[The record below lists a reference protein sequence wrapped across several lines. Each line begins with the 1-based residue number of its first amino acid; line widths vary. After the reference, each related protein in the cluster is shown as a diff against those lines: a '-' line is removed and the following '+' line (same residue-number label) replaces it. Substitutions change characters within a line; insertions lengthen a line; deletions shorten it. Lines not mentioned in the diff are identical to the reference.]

1 MGKTICLLIALVFLA
16 QAEYVKSL
24 QPALQSQEKPQK
36 TPKTTRNSRIPSDK
50 NISKAENSKIPSDK
64 NVSKAELNT
73 SNAGNSKIRIKPS
86 KPQNSQNNSTPLNTS
101 GFSKNSPTKSLNPA
115 KSDEYIFWAHFFTTN
130 QMLSTRVIAISKAM
144 KKSDESE
151 FLPFCELRATKV
163 AGQSELEFF
172 RSHEEELADCFT
184 KSPFK
189 VLEYSG
195 YELKAAKQKAI
206 LHTNITQ
213 IPIHFIAIFK
223 AQGATILAKI
233 SQ

>member
-50 NISKAENSKIPSDK
+50 NISKAENSKI
-64 NVSKAELNT
+64 LLT
-73 SNAGNSKIRIKPS
+73 PS
-86 KPQNSQNNSTPLNTS
+86 KQQNSQNSRIPLNTKTTS
-101 GFSKNSPTKSLNPA
+101 EFSKNIPTKSLNPA

-163 AGQSELEFF
+163 ATQSELEFF

-195 YELKAAKQKAI
+195 YELQSAKQKAI

>member
-50 NISKAENSKIPSDK
+50 NLSKAENSKIPSDK
-64 NVSKAELNT
+64 NLNKAE
-73 SNAGNSKIRIKPS
+73 NSKILLTPS
-86 KPQNSQNNSTPLNTS
+86 KQQNSQNSRIPLNTKNTS
-101 GFSKNSPTKSLNPA
+101 GFSKNSPTKSLNPG
-115 KSDEYIFWAHFFTTN
+115 KSDEHIFWAHFFTTN

-195 YELKAAKQKAI
+195 YELKAAKQKAK

>member
-36 TPKTTRNSRIPSDK
+36 TPKTTRNSRIPD
-50 NISKAENSKIPSDK
+50 NK
-64 NVSKAELNT
+64 NVSKAELNA

-130 QMLSTRVIAISKAM
+130 QMLSTRVIAITKAM

-163 AGQSELEFF
+163 ATQSELEFF

-195 YELKAAKQKAI
+195 YELHSAKQKAK

>member
-36 TPKTTRNSRIPSDK
+36 TPKTTRNSKIPSDK
-50 NISKAENSKIPSDK
+50 NLNKAENSKI
-64 NVSKAELNT
+64 LLT
-73 SNAGNSKIRIKPS
+73 PS
-86 KPQNSQNNSTPLNTS
+86 KQQNSQNSRIPLNTKNTS
-101 GFSKNSPTKSLNPA
+101 GFSKNIPTKSLNPA

-195 YELKAAKQKAI
+195 YELKAAKQKAK

-233 SQ
+233 SK

>member
-50 NISKAENSKIPSDK
+50 NLNKAENSKIPSDK
-64 NVSKAELNT
+64 NLNKVE
-73 SNAGNSKIRIKPS
+73 NSKILLTPS
-86 KPQNSQNNSTPLNTS
+86 KQQNSQNSRIPLNTKNTS

-163 AGQSELEFF
+163 ATQSELEFF

-195 YELKAAKQKAI
+195 YELHSAKQKAK
-206 LHTNITQ
+206 LYTNITQ

>member
-50 NISKAENSKIPSDK
+50 NVSKAENSKIPSDK
-64 NVSKAELNT
+64 NLNKAE
-73 SNAGNSKIRIKPS
+73 NSKILLTPS
-86 KPQNSQNNSTPLNTS
+86 KQQNSQNSRIPLNTKNTS

-144 KKSDESE
+144 KKNDESE

-163 AGQSELEFF
+163 TGQSELEFF
-172 RSHEEELADCFT
+172 RSHEEELTDCFT

-195 YELKAAKQKAI
+195 YELQSAKQKAI

>member
-64 NVSKAELNT
+64 NLNKAE
-73 SNAGNSKIRIKPS
+73 NSKILLTPS
-86 KPQNSQNNSTPLNTS
+86 KQQNSQNSRIPLNTKNTS

-195 YELKAAKQKAI
+195 YELQSAKQKAK

>member
-36 TPKTTRNSRIPSDK
+36 TPKTTRNSKIPSDK
-50 NISKAENSKIPSDK
+50 NLNKAENSKIPSDK
-64 NVSKAELNT
+64 NLNKAE
-73 SNAGNSKIRIKPS
+73 NSKILLTSS
-86 KPQNSQNNSTPLNTS
+86 KQQNSQNSKIPLNTKNTS

-130 QMLSTRVIAISKAM
+130 QMLSTRVISISKAM

-195 YELKAAKQKAI
+195 YELNSAKQKAI

>member
-36 TPKTTRNSRIPSDK
+36 TPKTTRNSRIPDNK
-50 NISKAENSKIPSDK
+50 NLSKAEQN
-64 NVSKAELNT
+64 A
-73 SNAGNSKIRIKPS
+73 SNAGNSRTHIKPS
-86 KPQNSQNNSTPLNTS
+86 KPQNSQNNSAPLNTS

-195 YELKAAKQKAI
+195 YELHSAKQKAK
-206 LHTNITQ
+206 LYTNITQ

>member
-1 MGKTICLLIALVFLA
+1 MGKTICLLIALVCLA

-50 NISKAENSKIPSDK
+50 NVSKAENSKIPSDK
-64 NVSKAELNT
+64 NLNKAE
-73 SNAGNSKIRIKPS
+73 NSKILLTPS
-86 KPQNSQNNSTPLNTS
+86 KQQNSQNSRIPLNTKNTS

-195 YELKAAKQKAI
+195 YELHSAKQKAK
-206 LHTNITQ
+206 LYTNITQ

>member
-36 TPKTTRNSRIPSDK
+36 PQKTTRNSRIPSDK
-50 NISKAENSKIPSDK
+50 NVSKAENSKISSDK
-64 NVSKAELNT
+64 NLNKAE
-73 SNAGNSKIRIKPS
+73 NSKILLTPS
-86 KPQNSQNNSTPLNTS
+86 KQQNSQNSRIPLNTKNTS

-163 AGQSELEFF
+163 ATQSELEFF

>member
-64 NVSKAELNT
+64 NLNKAE
-73 SNAGNSKIRIKPS
+73 NSKILLTPS
-86 KPQNSQNNSTPLNTS
+86 KQQNSQNSRIPLNTKNTS

-195 YELKAAKQKAI
+195 YELHSAKQKAI

>member
-36 TPKTTRNSRIPSDK
+36 PQKTTRNSRIPSDK
-50 NISKAENSKIPSDK
+50 NVSKAENSKIPSDK
-64 NVSKAELNT
+64 NLNKAE
-73 SNAGNSKIRIKPS
+73 NSKILLTPS
-86 KPQNSQNNSTPLNTS
+86 KQQNSQNSKIPLNTKNTS

-163 AGQSELEFF
+163 ATQSELEFF

-195 YELKAAKQKAI
+195 YELQSAKQKAI

>member
-36 TPKTTRNSRIPSDK
+36 TPKTTRNSRIPD
-50 NISKAENSKIPSDK
+50 NK
-64 NVSKAELNT
+64 NVSKAELNA

-86 KPQNSQNNSTPLNTS
+86 KPQNSQNNSAPLNTS

-163 AGQSELEFF
+163 ATQSELEFF

>member
-64 NVSKAELNT
+64 NLNKAE
-73 SNAGNSKIRIKPS
+73 NSKILLTPS
-86 KPQNSQNNSTPLNTS
+86 KQQNSQNSRIPLNTKNTS
-101 GFSKNSPTKSLNPA
+101 GFSKNIPTKSLNPA

-195 YELKAAKQKAI
+195 YELHSAKQKAK

>member
-1 MGKTICLLIALVFLA
+1 
-16 QAEYVKSL
+16 
-24 QPALQSQEKPQK
+24 
-36 TPKTTRNSRIPSDK
+36 
-50 NISKAENSKIPSDK
+50 
-64 NVSKAELNT
+64 
-73 SNAGNSKIRIKPS
+73 
-86 KPQNSQNNSTPLNTS
+86 
-101 GFSKNSPTKSLNPA
+101 
-115 KSDEYIFWAHFFTTN
+115 
-130 QMLSTRVIAISKAM
+130 MLSTRVIAISKAM

-195 YELKAAKQKAI
+195 YELQSAKQKTI

>member
-24 QPALQSQEKPQK
+24 QPTLQSQEKPQK

-50 NISKAENSKIPSDK
+50 NISKAENSKI
-64 NVSKAELNT
+64 LLT
-73 SNAGNSKIRIKPS
+73 PS
-86 KPQNSQNNSTPLNTS
+86 KQQNSQNSRIPLNTKNTS

-163 AGQSELEFF
+163 ATQSELEFF

-195 YELKAAKQKAI
+195 YELQSAKQKAI

>member
-50 NISKAENSKIPSDK
+50 NVSKAENSKIPSDK
-64 NVSKAELNT
+64 NLNKAE
-73 SNAGNSKIRIKPS
+73 NSKILLTPS
-86 KPQNSQNNSTPLNTS
+86 KQQNSQNSRIPLNTKNTS

-130 QMLSTRVIAISKAM
+130 QMLSTRVISISKAM

-163 AGQSELEFF
+163 ATQSELEFF

>member
-36 TPKTTRNSRIPSDK
+36 TPKTTRNSRIPDNK
-50 NISKAENSKIPSDK
+50 NL
-64 NVSKAELNT
+64 SKAELNT
-73 SNAGNSKIRIKPS
+73 SNAGNSRTHIKPS
-86 KPQNSQNNSTPLNTS
+86 KPQNSQNNSAPLNTS

-195 YELKAAKQKAI
+195 YELHSAKQKAI
-206 LHTNITQ
+206 LHTNIAQ

>member
-50 NISKAENSKIPSDK
+50 NVSKAENSKIPSDK
-64 NVSKAELNT
+64 NLNKAE
-73 SNAGNSKIRIKPS
+73 NSKILLTPS
-86 KPQNSQNNSTPLNTS
+86 KQQNSQNSRIPLNTKNTS

-163 AGQSELEFF
+163 ATQSELEFF

-195 YELKAAKQKAI
+195 YELHSAKQKAI

>member
-50 NISKAENSKIPSDK
+50 NVSKAETSKIPSDK
-64 NVSKAELNT
+64 NLNKAE
-73 SNAGNSKIRIKPS
+73 NSKILLTPS
-86 KPQNSQNNSTPLNTS
+86 KQQNSQNSRIPLNTKNTS

-163 AGQSELEFF
+163 ATQSELEFF

-195 YELKAAKQKAI
+195 YELHSAKQKAK

>member
-50 NISKAENSKIPSDK
+50 NLNKAENSKIPSDK
-64 NVSKAELNT
+64 NLNKAE
-73 SNAGNSKIRIKPS
+73 NSKILLTPS
-86 KPQNSQNNSTPLNTS
+86 KQQNSQNSRIPLNTKNTS

-163 AGQSELEFF
+163 ATQSELEFF

-195 YELKAAKQKAI
+195 YELHSAKQKAK

>member
-50 NISKAENSKIPSDK
+50 N
-64 NVSKAELNT
+64 VSKAELNT
-73 SNAGNSKIRIKPS
+73 SNAENSRTHTKPS
-86 KPQNSQNNSTPLNTS
+86 EPQNSQNNSAPLNTS

-195 YELKAAKQKAI
+195 YELQSAKQKAK

>member
-50 NISKAENSKIPSDK
+50 NVSKAENSKIPSDK
-64 NVSKAELNT
+64 NLNKAE
-73 SNAGNSKIRIKPS
+73 NSKILLTPS
-86 KPQNSQNNSTPLNTS
+86 KQQNSQNSRIPLNTKNTS
-101 GFSKNSPTKSLNPA
+101 GFSKNIPTKNLNPA

-195 YELKAAKQKAI
+195 YELHSAKQKAI

>member
-16 QAEYVKSL
+16 QAEYLKSL
-24 QPALQSQEKPQK
+24 QPALRIQEKPQK
-36 TPKTTRNSRIPSDK
+36 TPKTTRNSRIPDNK
-50 NISKAENSKIPSDK
+50 NL
-64 NVSKAELNT
+64 SKAELNA
-73 SNAGNSKIRIKPS
+73 SNAGNSRTHIKPS
-86 KPQNSQNNSTPLNTS
+86 KPQNSQNNSAPLNTS
-101 GFSKNSPTKSLNPA
+101 GFSKNSPTKSLNPT

-163 AGQSELEFF
+163 VGQSELEFF

-195 YELKAAKQKAI
+195 YELQSAKQKAI

>member
-50 NISKAENSKIPSDK
+50 NLNKAENSKIPSDK
-64 NVSKAELNT
+64 NLNKAE
-73 SNAGNSKIRIKPS
+73 NSKILLTPS
-86 KPQNSQNNSTPLNTS
+86 KQQNSQNSRIPLNTKNTS

-151 FLPFCELRATKV
+151 FLPFCELRATKA

-195 YELKAAKQKAI
+195 YELQSAKQKAI

>member
-50 NISKAENSKIPSDK
+50 N
-64 NVSKAELNT
+64 VSKAELNA
-73 SNAGNSKIRIKPS
+73 SNAGNSRTHIKPS
-86 KPQNSQNNSTPLNTS
+86 KPQNSQNNSAPLNTS

-195 YELKAAKQKAI
+195 YELHSAKQKAK
-206 LHTNITQ
+206 LYTNITQ

>member
-36 TPKTTRNSRIPSDK
+36 TPKTTRNSRIPSNK
-50 NISKAENSKIPSDK
+50 NVSKAENSKIPSDK
-64 NVSKAELNT
+64 NLNKAE
-73 SNAGNSKIRIKPS
+73 NSKILLTPS
-86 KPQNSQNNSTPLNTS
+86 KQQNSQNSKIPLNTKNTS
-101 GFSKNSPTKSLNPA
+101 GFSKNSPTKNLNPA

-163 AGQSELEFF
+163 VGQSELEFF

-195 YELKAAKQKAI
+195 YELQSAKQKAI

>member
-50 NISKAENSKIPSDK
+50 NISKAE
-64 NVSKAELNT
+64 L
-73 SNAGNSKIRIKPS
+73 NAGNSKIRIKPS

-101 GFSKNSPTKSLNPA
+101 GFSKNIPTKSLNPA

-163 AGQSELEFF
+163 VGQSELEFF

-195 YELKAAKQKAI
+195 YELQSAKQKAI

>member
-1 MGKTICLLIALVFLA
+1 MGKTICLLIAIALLA

-24 QPALQSQEKPQK
+24 QPTLQSQEKPQK

-50 NISKAENSKIPSDK
+50 NVSKAENSKI
-64 NVSKAELNT
+64 LLT
-73 SNAGNSKIRIKPS
+73 PS
-86 KPQNSQNNSTPLNTS
+86 KQQNSQNSRIPLNTKNTS

-195 YELKAAKQKAI
+195 YELQSAKQKAI

>member
-36 TPKTTRNSRIPSDK
+36 TPKTTRNSRIPSNK
-50 NISKAENSKIPSDK
+50 NVSKAENSKISSDK
-64 NVSKAELNT
+64 NLNKAE
-73 SNAGNSKIRIKPS
+73 NSKILLTPS
-86 KPQNSQNNSTPLNTS
+86 KQQNSQNSRIPLNTKNTS
-101 GFSKNSPTKSLNPA
+101 GFSKNIPTKNLNPA

-195 YELKAAKQKAI
+195 YELHSAKQKTI

>member
-24 QPALQSQEKPQK
+24 QPTLQSQEKPQK
-36 TPKTTRNSRIPSDK
+36 TPKTTRNSRIPDNK
-50 NISKAENSKIPSDK
+50 NL
-64 NVSKAELNT
+64 SKAELNA
-73 SNAGNSKIRIKPS
+73 SNAGNSRTHIKPS
-86 KPQNSQNNSTPLNTS
+86 KPQNSQNNSASLNTS

-195 YELKAAKQKAI
+195 YELNSAKQKAK
-206 LHTNITQ
+206 LYTNITQ

>member
-50 NISKAENSKIPSDK
+50 NISKAENSKIHSDK
-64 NVSKAELNT
+64 NLNKAE
-73 SNAGNSKIRIKPS
+73 NSKILLTPS
-86 KPQNSQNNSTPLNTS
+86 KQQNSQNSRIPLNTKNTS

-151 FLPFCELRATKV
+151 FLPFCELRATKA

-195 YELKAAKQKAI
+195 YELQSAKQKAI

>member
-50 NISKAENSKIPSDK
+50 NLNKAENSKI
-64 NVSKAELNT
+64 LLT
-73 SNAGNSKIRIKPS
+73 PS
-86 KPQNSQNNSTPLNTS
+86 KQQNSQNSRIPLNTKNTS

-144 KKSDESE
+144 KKSDESK

-163 AGQSELEFF
+163 ATQSELEFF

-195 YELKAAKQKAI
+195 YELHSAKQKAI

>member
-50 NISKAENSKIPSDK
+50 NISKAENSKI
-64 NVSKAELNT
+64 LLT
-73 SNAGNSKIRIKPS
+73 PS
-86 KPQNSQNNSTPLNTS
+86 KQQNSQNSRIPLNTKNTS

>member
-50 NISKAENSKIPSDK
+50 N
-64 NVSKAELNT
+64 VSKAELNA

-86 KPQNSQNNSTPLNTS
+86 KPQNLQNNSIPLNTS
-101 GFSKNSPTKSLNPA
+101 GFSKNIPTKSLNPA

-163 AGQSELEFF
+163 ATQSELEFF

-195 YELKAAKQKAI
+195 YELHSAKQKAI

>member
-50 NISKAENSKIPSDK
+50 NVSKAENSKI
-64 NVSKAELNT
+64 LLT
-73 SNAGNSKIRIKPS
+73 PS
-86 KPQNSQNNSTPLNTS
+86 KQQNSQNNSIPLNTKNTS
-101 GFSKNSPTKSLNPA
+101 GFSKNIPIKSLNPA

-163 AGQSELEFF
+163 ATQSELEFF

-195 YELKAAKQKAI
+195 YELQSAKQKAK

>member
-36 TPKTTRNSRIPSDK
+36 TPKTTRNSRIPDNK
-50 NISKAENSKIPSDK
+50 NL
-64 NVSKAELNT
+64 SKAELNT
-73 SNAGNSKIRIKPS
+73 SNAGNSRTHIKPS
-86 KPQNSQNNSTPLNTS
+86 KPQNSQNNSAPLNTS

-163 AGQSELEFF
+163 ATQSELEFF

-195 YELKAAKQKAI
+195 YELQSAKQKAK

>member
-50 NISKAENSKIPSDK
+50 NL
-64 NVSKAELNT
+64 SKAELNA
-73 SNAGNSKIRIKPS
+73 SNAGNSRTHIKPS
-86 KPQNSQNNSTPLNTS
+86 KPQNSQNNSAPLNTS

-144 KKSDESE
+144 KTSDESK
-151 FLPFCELRATKV
+151 FLPFCECSSLCWAV
-163 AGQSELEFF
+163 S
-172 RSHEEELADCFT
+172 
-184 KSPFK
+184 
-189 VLEYSG
+189 
-195 YELKAAKQKAI
+195 I
-206 LHTNITQ
+206 
-213 IPIHFIAIFK
+213 
-223 AQGATILAKI
+223 
-233 SQ
+233 